1 MILQSHGIVVD
12 GGVAEVPTDAG
23 QPQVH
28 EDEDVQGSGPAD
40 GIVEDA
46 APEAKV
52 ILPVDDEHR
61 DWRLSSIS
69 MQEQVVESNRVLHK

>member
-1 MILQSHGIVVD
+1 MTLQSQGIVVE
-12 GGVAEVPTDAG
+12 GGTKEVSTDAG
-23 QPQVH
+23 QTQIH
-28 EDEDVQGSGPAD
+28 EDDEAQGSEPAD
-40 GIVEDA
+40 GIVEEA

-69 MQEQVVESNRVLHK
+69 MQEQVVDSNRVLHK